1 MTYDPNSQIKSYTVK
16 LSDDLKFLIRYL
28 NDINEGFTDEYAK
41 EFDRKNIIFIC
52 HSYHKSEYIPFKF
65 DLTEYTKQFWL
76 SFFAPDFNKFIH
88 ESIKDKIKTVPTSS
102 VIGPQDKYLL

>member
-1 MTYDPNSQIKSYTVK
+1 MTNDPNSQIKSYTVK

-65 DLTEYTKQFWL
+65 DLTEYTKQF
-76 SFFAPDFNKFIH
+76 
-88 ESIKDKIKTVPTSS
+88 
-102 VIGPQDKYLL
+102 